1 MLCLPKQSVHH
12 LLPPLQTAIILEI
25 TVTSLNFQV
34 CGCQTAQ
41 TAPTDYKIWGIIQ
54 QRVYQ
59 TNVQDMNDLIQ
70 HLIGVWAEVEHSAID
85 DAMTSGTD
93 VSIPAC
99 EPQEDILNTDCG
111 TNWSKHL
118 K

>member
-1 MLCLPKQSVHH
+1 
-12 LLPPLQTAIILEI
+12 
-25 TVTSLNFQV
+25 
-34 CGCQTAQ
+34 
-41 TAPTDYKIWGIIQ
+41 
-54 QRVYQ
+54 
-59 TNVQDMNDLIQ
+59 MNDLIQ